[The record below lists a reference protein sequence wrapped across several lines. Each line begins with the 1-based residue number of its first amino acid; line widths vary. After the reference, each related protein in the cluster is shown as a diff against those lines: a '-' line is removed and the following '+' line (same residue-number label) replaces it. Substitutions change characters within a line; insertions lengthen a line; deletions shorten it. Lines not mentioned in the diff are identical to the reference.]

1 MAELPV
7 GRAARGKAGV
17 FGSSI
22 NPLSLYLQYSGQRE
36 RNKAAAAAQQ
46 RAERD
51 KAMDYLDQY
60 NPKSKFNEINYRTAD
75 MVQTKLRDP
84 YIAGLQSGQS
94 PLMLKNQ
101 AARVRGE
108 IDAYIEET
116 NAWKEKIDGLEND
129 IKADPI
135 RYKTGEGSALSA
147 VRDIYKN
154 PDGTLR
160 SDDEIRESLLNADA
174 LKFDPRI
181 LNTEGVVK
189 SFVEKLPEQNKV
201 LLSKA
206 YESIGYS
213 PAQIEDIVKSGLTY
227 EMEKNPVTGQ
237 MQVAMNEDLTPKVV
251 VDDKLYRMAK
261 ADPYMNSLMM
271 DASSSKDGQMEW
283 LRQNV
288 KGAGDKVLFDR
299 QRSPG
304 QNISDSNQRYYIFGK
319 GGYGYR
325 FPEAD
330 LKDRDDILDRAVLGQ
345 GDDVLSYFGQA
356 TKDVKASYGKD
367 KEGKFIQVS
376 YPSTNPE
383 FEAKPQEEVDKM
395 SEVEQSAYYAS
406 RYATKQ
412 IKTSKYYI
420 NNADQQRAAKIA
432 LSQRMDEIDKKRSLG
447 EDYIRYVDDKRK
459 SRKKL
464 AADDL

>member
-1 MAELPV
+1 MAELPA
-7 GRAARGKAGV
+7 GGEARGKAGV

-22 NPLSLYLQYSGQRE
+22 NPLSVYMQYSAQRQ
-36 RNKAAAAAQQ
+36 RNRAAMEQQQ

-51 KAMDYLDQY
+51 KAMDYLDKFS
-60 NPKSKFNEINYRTAD
+60 PTSKFNELNYRVAD
-75 MVQTKLRDP
+75 RVQKNVRDWYTGNVEAGNSGLR
-84 YIAGLQSGQS
+84 
-94 PLMLKNQ
+94 LKNELQNRQ
-101 AARVRGE
+101 AQE
-108 IDAYIEET
+108 LAYVEET
-116 NAWKEKIDGLEND
+116 NAWKEKIDGLEKE

-135 RYKTGEGSALSA
+135 RYNPEAISA

-154 PDGTLR
+154 TDGTLKE
-160 SDDEIRESLLNADA
+160 DDDIREALLNADG
-174 LKFDPRI
+174 LKYDPRV
-181 LNTEGVVK
+181 LNKEGVVK
-189 SFVEKLPEQNKV
+189 AWTEKLPEQSRV
-201 LLSKA
+201 LLTSA
-206 YESIGYS
+206 YSAMGYS
-213 PAQIEDIVKSGLTY
+213 PDQIENIVKSGLTY
-227 EMEKNPVTGQ
+227 EMEQDPQTGE
-237 MQVAMNEDLTPKVV
+237 MRPKLDENDFMPKVV
-251 VDDKLYRMAK
+251 VDEKLYRLAK
-261 ADPYMNSLMM
+261 ADPYMNSLMT
-271 DASSSKDGQMEW
+271 DAAKDKQGQMEW
-283 LRQNV
+283 LKQNV
-288 KGAGDKVLFDR
+288 RGAGDKVSVDR
-299 QRSPG
+299 QV
-304 QNISDSNQRYYIFGK
+304 ISGKKRGDDQRYYIFGK